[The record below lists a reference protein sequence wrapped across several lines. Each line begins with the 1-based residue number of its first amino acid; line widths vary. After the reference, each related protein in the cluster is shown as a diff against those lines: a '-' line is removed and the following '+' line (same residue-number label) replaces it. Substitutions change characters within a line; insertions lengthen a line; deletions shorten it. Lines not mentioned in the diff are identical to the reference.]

1 MYFIYLCILQV
12 IFKLEVIHI
21 LNVALKENKRKK
33 AEDGSGCHL
42 NKHTEGNF
50 KMMVK
55 T

>member
-1 MYFIYLCILQV
+1 MYITSYLQIRSDSY
-12 IFKLEVIHI
+12 
-21 LNVALKENKRKK
+21 LKCSTKINKRKK
-33 AEDGSGCHL
+33 TKDGSGCHL